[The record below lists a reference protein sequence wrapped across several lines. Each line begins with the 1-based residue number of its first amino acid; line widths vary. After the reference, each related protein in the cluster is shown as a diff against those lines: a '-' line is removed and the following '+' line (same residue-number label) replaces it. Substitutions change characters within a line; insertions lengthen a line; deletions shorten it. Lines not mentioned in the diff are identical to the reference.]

1 MIFNCNISEIVH
13 ESSTTV
19 IMIFLT
25 DDNISLNCGY
35 SNPNFV
41 DFLDIA
47 NSSDIFVYIS
57 LFEVHGNGNFH
68 TYKLIII
75 VLLFHK
81 YSNMTEDIELL

>member
-19 IMIFLT
+19 ILKLLIMIFLT
-25 DDNISLNCGY
+25 DDISLNCGY
-35 SNPNFV
+35 SKPNFV
-41 DFLDIA
+41 DVMDIA

-57 LFEVHGNGNFH
+57 LFEVRGNGNFH

-75 VLLFHK
+75 V
-81 YSNMTEDIELL
+81 S

>member
-19 IMIFLT
+19 ILKLLIMIFLT

-41 DFLDIA
+41 DVLDIA
-47 NSSDIFVYIS
+47 SSSDIFVYIS
-57 LFEVHGNGNFH
+57 LFEVQKR
-68 TYKLIII
+68 KLPYLQVNNNCFISIQI
-75 VLLFHK
+75 
-81 YSNMTEDIELL
+81 